1 MPEQIG
7 KYQLTRVIGKGAMGI
22 VYEAFD
28 PHIERAVALKTI
40 RKELLEDDRRDE
52 IVARFKNEAR
62 AAGRLAHPNI
72 VAIYDYG
79 EDDDSAFIV
88 MEYVAGTPLAAL
100 LQQGQPA
107 ELQRA
112 RGWMLQILRGLAYA
126 HKKGVT
132 HRDVKPANV
141 LIEPGDGVKVTDFGI
156 ARIDQSTLTASG
168 SVIGTPSYMSPEQL
182 RGDPVDGRSDIF
194 SAGIVLYQVLTGVRP
209 FQGSSAEIMQ
219 KILNAEPVPPS
230 VIVPAL
236 GGAVDGVLARALARD
251 PARRYATAGEFAA
264 ELGAALLDDDA
275 TRVATRLPPASAPA
289 AAGDETIDWKGLLAR
304 PITARLSELTELMG
318 PVATVVV
325 RRALAQATDPA
336 SFCAALDQHLPTAL
350 GRADIRRAVDDVLG
364 LIRGTAPAL
373 TGTIA
378 PRAPSAEPAKTAAPP
393 SLDAVARER
402 ALVALIDCIGP
413 VAKLV
418 VAKAA
423 RAARD
428 EADFI
433 RLLSEAIPQEAQ
445 RAAFLRTMKAG
456 PA

>member
-1 MPEQIG
+1 
-7 KYQLTRVIGKGAMGI
+7 
-22 VYEAFD
+22 
-28 PHIERAVALKTI
+28 
-40 RKELLEDDRRDE
+40 
-52 IVARFKNEAR
+52 
-62 AAGRLAHPNI
+62 
-72 VAIYDYG
+72 
-79 EDDDSAFIV
+79 
-88 MEYVAGTPLAAL
+88 
-100 LQQGQPA
+100 
-107 ELQRA
+107 
-112 RGWMLQILRGLAYA
+112 MLQILRGLAYA

-141 LIEPGDGVKVTDFGI
+141 LIDPGDCVKVTDFGI

-194 SAGIVLYQVLTGVRP
+194 SAGIVLYQILTGVRP

-236 GGAVDGVLARALARD
+236 GVAVDGVLARALARE

-275 TRVATRLPPASAPA
+275 TRVATRLPPVSAPA

-336 SFCAALDQHLPTAL
+336 SFCAALDQHVPTAL

-364 LIRGTAPAL
+364 LVRGTAPAL

-378 PRAPSAEPAKTAAPP
+378 PRAPSAEPAKSAAPP